1 LGRCKAYSTI
11 ESVSDDGEDEED
23 IIGRDRRIVFCFV
36 DEFLCGLD
44 FSSDDFN
51 GC

>member
-1 LGRCKAYSTI
+1 
-11 ESVSDDGEDEED
+11 
-23 IIGRDRRIVFCFV
+23 V

-51 GC
+51 GCWSFFGVEWDSIIGSEDFNSLGRWIIWSVP